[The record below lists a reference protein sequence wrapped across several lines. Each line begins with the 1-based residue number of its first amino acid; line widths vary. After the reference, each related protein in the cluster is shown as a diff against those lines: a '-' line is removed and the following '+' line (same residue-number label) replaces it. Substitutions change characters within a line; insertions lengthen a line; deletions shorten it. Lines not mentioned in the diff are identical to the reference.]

1 MVEISIDGSR
11 NENLVFRPLQRSL
24 RGTFDF
30 NRVPEPLARMK
41 CSEFPRPIPGLRIMV
56 DAEKRTATITDPLHD
71 PVHAAIREKIQA
83 MGLKLGPADE
93 HFDNIDANTWL
104 FWMRRAV
111 ANGVGK
117 IVEGKFP
124 EIDEAK
130 ARKNFAVA
138 EQRDQR
144 DSLIDRLVAQND
156 KLVAVLFA
164 SLPADRRKEVA
175 ALVGG

>member
-1 MVEISIDGSR
+1 MTQIEITGDGSR
-11 NENLVFRPLQRSL
+11 NENLYFRPLQRPL

-30 NRVPEPLARMK
+30 GRVPEPLAHMK
-41 CSEFPRPIPGLRIMV
+41 RAEFPRPIPGLRIMV
-56 DAEKRTATITDPLHD
+56 DAEKRTATITDPLHE
-71 PVHAAIREKIQA
+71 PAHAAIREKIQA
-83 MGLKLGPADE
+83 MGLMLGPAAE
-93 HFDNIDANTWL
+93 TFDNIDANTWL

-130 ARKNFAVA
+130 ARKNFITA
-138 EQRDQR
+138 EQRDPR
-144 DSLIDRLVAQND
+144 DGLIDRLVA
-156 KLVAVLFA
+156 VLYA